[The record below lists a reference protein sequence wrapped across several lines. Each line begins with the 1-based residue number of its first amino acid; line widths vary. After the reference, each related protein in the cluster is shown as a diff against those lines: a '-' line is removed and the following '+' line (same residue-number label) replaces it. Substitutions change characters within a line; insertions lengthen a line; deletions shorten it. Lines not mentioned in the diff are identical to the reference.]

1 MTEKITEYLEKSFD
15 KKTNA
20 TIRAMA
26 GCAIK
31 TGKLSLTKDPVTKD
45 ITAHINNMG
54 FPLKNC
60 KSDSDNSVEFDILN
74 STRCREQIEAAIE
87 TALLDMQNADGA
99 AFTKI
104 LKALEE
110 AYIQPDGTLH
120 LCIGFYENGDFKTN
134 TVCGRN
140 LPDNIEYNRLMRP
153 GRYYYV
159 DGEYMCGGMVI
170 EEKLPERIAMHKN
183 RIRKLG
189 ILPSSHDSAPYV

>member
-60 KSDSDNSVEFDILN
+60 KSDSDNSIEFDILN
-74 STRCREQIEAAIE
+74 SIRCREQVEAAIE
-87 TALLDMQNADGA
+87 TALLDMQNTDGA

-104 LKALEE
+104 LKA
-110 AYIQPDGTLH
+110 
-120 LCIGFYENGDFKTN
+120 
-134 TVCGRN
+134 

-159 DGEYMCGGMVI
+159 DGEYVCGGMVM
-170 EEKLPERIAMHKN
+170 EEKLTERIAMHKD

-189 ILPSSHDSAPYV
+189 ILLSSHDSAPYV

>member
-60 KSDSDNSVEFDILN
+60 KSDSDNSIEFDILN
-74 STRCREQIEAAIE
+74 SIRCREQAS
-87 TALLDMQNADGA
+87 
-99 AFTKI
+99 TKI

-159 DGEYMCGGMVI
+159 DGEYVCGGMVM
-170 EEKLPERIAMHKN
+170 EEKLTERIAMHKD

-189 ILPSSHDSAPYV
+189 ILLSSHDSAPYV